1 MEPSPDPSAE
11 PVLGEGH
18 YTVVLA
24 GGGHRT
30 VEATGAG
37 PDFQLGLL
45 GDLPTLL
52 RSGRS

>member
-30 VEATGAG
+30 VEATRAG

>member
-1 MEPSPDPSAE
+1 MESSPNPSAE
-11 PVLGEGH
+11 LVLGEGH

-30 VEATGAG
+30 LEATRAE

-45 GDLPTLL
+45 GDLPTLF